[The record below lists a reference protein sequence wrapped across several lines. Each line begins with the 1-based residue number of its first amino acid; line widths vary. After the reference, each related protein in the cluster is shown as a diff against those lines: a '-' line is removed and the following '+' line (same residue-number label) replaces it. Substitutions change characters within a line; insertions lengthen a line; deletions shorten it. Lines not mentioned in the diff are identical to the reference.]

1 MNAVHD
7 IELIDFLLQEGRIT
21 KSEAK
26 DMRAYLESCCEG
38 ETSPE
43 AREE

>member
-1 MNAVHD
+1 MSVVYD

-26 DMRAYLESCCEG
+26 DMREYLE
-38 ETSPE
+38 TLVQDLQ
-43 AREE
+43 